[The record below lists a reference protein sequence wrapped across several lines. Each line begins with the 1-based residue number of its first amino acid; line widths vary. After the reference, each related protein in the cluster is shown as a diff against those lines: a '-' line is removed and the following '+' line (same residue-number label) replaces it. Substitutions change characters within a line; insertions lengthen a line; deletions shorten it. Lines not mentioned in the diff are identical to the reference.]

1 MSWTVTWRA
10 VSATQEREFA
20 NELEARAFAGVLE
33 SLAPELAIECE
44 IAEAAADADALNVDG
59 LRVYTDDALLDLET
73 AADADVPAED
83 TAGTVRSLF
92 DAWFA
97 GDRAAAVGQ
106 DEDAKEHGS
115 SSLVIVDLDAARA
128 AKLDRLRGEGQTREE
143 ALVALLDAAD
153 D

>member
-59 LRVYTDDALLDLET
+59 LRVYTDDALLDLEN
-73 AADADVPAED
+73 AAED
-83 TAGTVRSLF
+83 TAGTVGSLF

>member
-73 AADADVPAED
+73 AAAVQDLLH
-83 TAGTVRSLF
+83 GTGHFRIV
-92 DAWFA
+92 
-97 GDRAAAVGQ
+97 Q
-106 DEDAKEHGS
+106 
-115 SSLVIVDLDAARA
+115 SLVLCS
-128 AKLDRLRGEGQTREE
+128 E
-143 ALVALLDAAD
+143 A
-153 D
+153 

>member
-44 IAEAAADADALNVDG
+44 VAEA
-59 LRVYTDDALLDLET
+59 TPEDDALDFSLDLT
-73 AADADVPAED
+73 LDVSAED
-83 TAGTVRSLF
+83 ISAGDIPEATGSLF

-97 GDRAAAVGQ
+97 GERAAAVGQ
-106 DEDAKEHGS
+106 DDDAEEHGS

-128 AKLDRLRGEGQTREE
+128 AKLDRLRGEGRTREE
-143 ALVALLDAAD
+143 ALIALLDAAE
-153 D
+153 